1 MTGTADR
8 AKAIKTT
15 ATVNESPTDK
25 LIRELREENARLMEL
40 LKSGGITLEQLQA
53 SGGAIGQNPNQGKE
67 QYCIIVLTL
76 VQKKKWVLQFSFE
89 FN

>member
-1 MTGTADR
+1 M
-8 AKAIKTT
+8 
-15 ATVNESPTDK
+15 NESPTDK

-53 SGGAIGQNPNQGKE
+53 SGGAVGQNPNQGKE

-76 VQKKKWVLQFSFE
+76 VQKKKWVLQISFNWISE
-89 FN
+89 NSFN